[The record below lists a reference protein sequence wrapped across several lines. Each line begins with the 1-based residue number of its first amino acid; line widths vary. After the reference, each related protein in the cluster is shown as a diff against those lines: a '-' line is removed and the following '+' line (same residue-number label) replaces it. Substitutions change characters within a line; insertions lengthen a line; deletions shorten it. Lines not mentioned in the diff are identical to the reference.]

1 MIASYLDLKTSA
13 ILRSHPQSIKVK
25 SWVGKRCFVK
35 KNGSNTAVDENTTSV
50 KYIVLSTG

>member
-35 KNGSNTAVDENTTSV
+35 TNGSNTAVDENTTSV
-50 KYIVLSTG
+50 KKT